1 VAAPCSMPNLQRAV
15 DHYGAIYAELER
27 RQQAETAGMLSQIA
41 ELNRRIQREQAADAI
56 ARQRAERSP
65 SSGCSPSF
73 QRSRERS
80 SRRAKA

>member
-1 VAAPCSMPNLQRAV
+1 MPGLQRAV

-27 RQQAETAGMLSQIA
+27 HQQVETAGMLSQIA

-56 ARQRAERSP
+56 ARQRQTASP
-65 SSGCSPSF
+65 SSGCSLSF
-73 QRSRERS
+73 QRSPERS

>member
-1 VAAPCSMPNLQRAV
+1 MPNLQRAV

-27 RQQAETAGMLSQIA
+27 HQQAETAGMLSQVA

-56 ARQRAERSP
+56 LRQGRNASP
-65 SSGCSPSF
+65 SSGCSLSF
-73 QRSRERS
+73 QRSPQRS